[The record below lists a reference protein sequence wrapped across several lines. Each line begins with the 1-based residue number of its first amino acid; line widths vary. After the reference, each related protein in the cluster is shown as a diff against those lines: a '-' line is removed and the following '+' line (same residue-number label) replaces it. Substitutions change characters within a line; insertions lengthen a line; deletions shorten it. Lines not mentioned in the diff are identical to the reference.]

1 MLNKSIVKDHG
12 KNDNDTGSTTVQ
24 IAHFTERIN
33 TINSHLKNM
42 RKDHSSR
49 RGLLIL
55 VSKRRKL
62 LKYLKNINLREYIAL
77 TDKLKIR
84 K

>member
-1 MLNKSIVKDHG
+1 MSTKVD
-12 KNDNDTGSTTVQ
+12 KNIGSTESQ
-24 IAHFTERIN
+24 ISIFTDRIN
-33 TINSHLKNM
+33 IINEHLNTNK
-42 RKDHSSR
+42 KDHSSR

-62 LKYLKNINLREYIAL
+62 LKYLKRKDFDGYRSL
-77 TDKLKIR
+77 TEKLNIR

>member
-1 MLNKSIVKDHG
+1 MSTKVD
-12 KNDNDTGSTTVQ
+12 KNIGSTESQ
-24 IAHFTERIN
+24 ISIFTDRIN
-33 TINSHLKNM
+33 IINEHLNTNK
-42 RKDHSSR
+42 KDHSSI

-62 LKYLKNINLREYIAL
+62 LKYLKRKDFDGYRSL
-77 TDKLKIR
+77 TEKLNIR